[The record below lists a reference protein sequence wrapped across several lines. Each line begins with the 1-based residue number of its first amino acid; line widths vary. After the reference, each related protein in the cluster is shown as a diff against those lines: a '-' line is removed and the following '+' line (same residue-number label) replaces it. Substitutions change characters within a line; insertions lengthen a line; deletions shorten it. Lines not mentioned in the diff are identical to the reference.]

1 MSGRGSLRTTASCW
15 RATAVPTY
23 GTLCLHL
30 VLSWLSFTQWRTGE
44 RRVRNWSRGS
54 LYGWRKCGL
63 PKSLTITPLPFFN
76 DSIYRVLQF
85 VKMKAMLRGR
95 LVVYVYWGW
104 PLVWI
109 PAPLLI
115 VPDSGHL
122 TCISDFSFMKEKNS
136 YVWGFRRFKR
146 LNQVKLGV
154 CSSSRCGMERTR
166 EASFHRVCIIINWGF
181 PGKCIPVS
189 APALGPSLGFVFYK
203 DI

>member
-1 MSGRGSLRTTASCW
+1 MSGRGSLRTTASCR

-23 GTLCLHL
+23 GTLSPPCSLLAQLHPVENGGKKSQKL
-30 VLSWLSFTQWRTGE
+30 EQRVLIRLEKMWASKIIDNNTTS
-44 RRVRNWSRGS
+44 
-54 LYGWRKCGL
+54 
-63 PKSLTITPLPFFN
+63 IFFY

-85 VKMKAMLRGR
+85 VKMEAMLRGR
-95 LVVYVYWGW
+95 LVVCMYWGW

-109 PAPLLI
+109 PAPLI
-115 VPDSGHL
+115 VPDPGHL

-189 APALGPSLGFVFYK
+189 APALGPSLGFFYK